1 MTTLRTRYA
10 IAALAVACCGAA
22 KGQYSTVGFYDRCT
36 SNSSAF
42 AKDENLNEV
51 VADYLAGIQG
61 EIDSSVHVSRVARM
75 AGLEDQSRQARL
87 RADQH
92 VQELQQACAHLS
104 QSMNATDRHPKADQ
118 SVPGHAAQTAERGWK
133 ADFEHELN
141 RRVPGAIFLMNETG
155 FSQWLD
161 GKQGKTPRRALWEQ
175 AVRAGDFEQAAQ
187 LLREYERVQKS
198 K

>member
-1 MTTLRTRYA
+1 MTTLRTRYT

-22 KGQYSTVGFYDRCT
+22 KGQYSTADFYDRCM
-36 SNSSAF
+36 SDSSAF

-51 VADYLAGIQG
+51 VADYLARIQR

-75 AGLEDQSRQARL
+75 AGLEDQSKQARL

-104 QSMNATDRHPKADQ
+104 Q
-118 SVPGHAAQTAERGWK
+118 V
-133 ADFEHELN
+133 
-141 RRVPGAIFLMNETG
+141 
-155 FSQWLD
+155 
-161 GKQGKTPRRALWEQ
+161 
-175 AVRAGDFEQAAQ
+175 
-187 LLREYERVQKS
+187 LREYEREQKS

>member
-1 MTTLRTRYA
+1 MTTFRTRYT

-22 KGQYSTVGFYDRCT
+22 KGQYSTADFYDRCM
-36 SNSSAF
+36 SDSSAF

-51 VADYLAGIQG
+51 VADYLARIQR

-75 AGLEDQSRQARL
+75 AGLEDQSKQARL

-104 QSMNATDRHPKADQ
+104 Q
-118 SVPGHAAQTAERGWK
+118 V
-133 ADFEHELN
+133 
-141 RRVPGAIFLMNETG
+141 
-155 FSQWLD
+155 
-161 GKQGKTPRRALWEQ
+161 
-175 AVRAGDFEQAAQ
+175 
-187 LLREYERVQKS
+187 LREYEREQKS